1 MIPFFLIVYSLIKK
15 IESMY
20 LYNTKKQNICSKKNI
35 DKHSFG
41 WYSNFTKKER
51 MFVEG
56 ERDYEEKI

>member
-1 MIPFFLIVYSLIKK
+1 
-15 IESMY
+15 MY

-41 WYSNFTKKER
+41 WYSNFTKRNVCLLK
-51 MFVEG
+51 